1 MFYNRS
7 AADSG
12 TIRQDA
18 YQVKHMDFSKLETD
32 QDTIAS
38 FFEEMSGGLTPISLN
53 IPEQEGTREFAH
65 EDREFRIRLANTEER
80 RESANIL
87 INKMY
92 SWRGYD
98 NAGAS
103 GSTPNRI
110 TLIAS
115 GASGEVIGT
124 ISIGMDSPAGL
135 FADEMYHEELEALRN
150 QGRKVCEFN
159 KLAIDTTIKSKRI
172 LSSLLHVAYLYPYG
186 LFGYTD
192 GVLEVNPRHVK
203 FYEKMMGFTQ
213 IGPERI
219 CPRVHAPGVLLRT
232 NFAYVNEQVEEYG
245 GLMDKADG
253 VKSLY
258 PYFFTKADEAGILGR
273 LRTMA

>member
-1 MFYNRS
+1 MFYNRRT
-7 AADSG
+7 ADSG

-18 YQVKHMDFSKLETD
+18 FQVKFMDFSKLETD

-38 FFEEMSGGLTPISLN
+38 FFDEMSAGLTPISLN
-53 IPEQEGTREFAH
+53 IPEQEGTCEFAH

-98 NAGAS
+98 NAGINES
-103 GSTPNRI
+103 NPNRI
-110 TLIAS
+110 TIIAS
-115 GASGEVIGT
+115 GADDEVIGT
-124 ISIGMDSPAGL
+124 ISIGLDSPAGL
-135 FADEMYHEELEALRN
+135 FADEMYNAELEVLRK
-150 QGRKVCEFN
+150 QGRRICEFN
-159 KLAIDTTIKSKRI
+159 KLAIDTKIKSKRI
-172 LSSLLHVAYLYPYG
+172 LSSLLHVAYLYPHG
-186 LFGYTD
+186 IFGHTD

-203 FYEKMMGFTQ
+203 FYERMMGFTQ

-232 NFAYVNEQVEEYG
+232 DFAYVDEQVEKYG
-245 GLMDKADG
+245 GLMEKADG
-253 VKSLY
+253 EKSLY
-258 PYFFTKADEAGILGR
+258 PYFFNKTDQAGILGR
-273 LRTMA
+273 LKAMA